1 MVHVAS
7 NMYVTYIFIVPMLI
21 LGNTA
26 RENSR
31 ALKTGSATNACYI
44 IITKYSVLSAH

>member
-1 MVHVAS
+1 MVHVTNS
-7 NMYVTYIFIVPMLI
+7 TYVTYIFIVPMLI

-44 IITKYSVLSAH
+44 IITEYSVLPAH